1 MRRRYLATTGLLAAA
16 ALLEA
21 RPAAAQGQPVT
32 VPGYLVIR
40 VNLAADPAAAGGPA
54 SGAYPGS
61 VSPGPGGPP
70 GSSGPGGSGMPPG
83 GGGPGAP
90 GAGGAAGGAASAFDP
105 DRSVAVVVPYK
116 NIKERLLYPKLGY
129 SPQSN
134 PAAKSVVTSYGTALL
149 YDDRTHVRIY
159 PVVQG
164 YTLETVV
171 RKKHTAWLKDKPFQ
185 GGYDLVEE
193 ALRYGLVDL
202 AYGYAEE
209 TAATVAARK
218 DSKDPKQSSPP
229 AGVAAFVRAFN
240 EVKAS
245 VAAPL
250 LESPDAARWQATLR
264 AAGTEQSAHYAIVHF
279 GDQAVSKES
288 LQRRLTTLETNLRG
302 FYLWHALGGVA
313 AKTPD
318 RKLVVV
324 LAERG
329 DDVSRLRT
337 ALDGNPV
344 VSDAFYS
351 PTHNVL
357 VLSPER
363 LDKAGRSFTRYAES
377 LYKQGW
383 SRDDL
388 LKGVAP
394 QLTAGVGVGD
404 VTKVMT
410 LSLVDKLVEEEATL
424 AMITREGTRQLYAS
438 SGMLAQHV
446 VLPEWLEN
454 GVATLL
460 QMPQGPVYTHDAG
473 KPLTMTVGLASGYGS
488 PHYVLIRRFY
498 QLLAAGEWNANSE
511 AVLMGTLQDHYFD
524 AQRSGVDIDPK
535 SKPLNDGVAVGGGVS
550 GQGNPG
556 GPPGS
561 PGPYPGSPGGS
572 PGYPGSPGGSPGS
585 PGSPGGYPGSPGGP
599 PGSPG
604 YPGAGGPGGG
614 GPAVD
619 LEAEEAATKA
629 RLATKAQ
636 VTAWALTYYL
646 AKKKPE
652 ALQRFYA
659 EINRMPRDMR
669 LDRGEVVKAFGR
681 SMGMMDANAAGSINA
696 AAFKQFAEDWVVY
709 LKTVRGT
716 GEDIVVEGENPQGGP
731 GGPPGG
737 PSNPGGFMP
746 KVGGNPGS
754 N

>member
-1 MRRRYLATTGLLAAA
+1 MTGLLAAA

-21 RPAAAQGQPVT
+21 RPVAAQGQPLM

-40 VNLAADPAAAGGPA
+40 VNLAADPAAGGTSPGGSTPGSSSPGNSPPVGSGSSGGPGMPTGGPA
-54 SGAYPGS
+54 
-61 VSPGPGGPP
+61 GPP
-70 GSSGPGGSGMPPG
+70 G
-83 GGGPGAP
+83 
-90 GAGGAAGGAASAFDP
+90 AFDP

-116 NIKERLLYPKLGY
+116 NIKDRLLYPKLGY
-129 SPQSN
+129 SQQRN
-134 PAAKSVVTSYGTALL
+134 PLSKSVLTSYGTTLL
-149 YDDRTHVRIY
+149 YDDRSHVRIY
-159 PVVQG
+159 PVTSG

-171 RKKHTAWLKDKPFQ
+171 RKKHTAWLKEKSLQ
-185 GGYDLVEE
+185 TGYDLVAE
-193 ALRYGLVDL
+193 ALSYGLVDL
-202 AYGYAEE
+202 AYAYAED
-209 TAATVAARK
+209 TAKAVAARK
-218 DSKDPKQSSPP
+218 DSKDVKDAVPP
-229 AGVAAFVRAFN
+229 AGVAAFVKAFN
-240 EVKAS
+240 EVKAQ
-245 VAAPL
+245 AAEPL
-250 LESPDAARWQATLR
+250 LESPDAARWQQTLR
-264 AAGTEQSAHYAIVHF
+264 AAGTEQSAHYVIVHW
-279 GDQAVSKES
+279 GDQAVSKDG
-288 LQRRLTTLETNLRG
+288 LQRRLATLEANLRG
-302 FYLWHALGGVA
+302 FYLWHALGGVV
-313 AKTPD
+313 AKSPA

-324 LAERG
+324 LAEKG
-329 DDVSRLRT
+329 DDVSRLRA

-363 LDKAGRSFTRYAES
+363 LDKAGRSFTRYAGNF
-377 LYKQGW
+377 YKDGW

-460 QMPQGPVYTHDAG
+460 QMPKGPVYTHEPN

-488 PHYVLIRRFY
+488 PHFVLIRRFHE
-498 QLLAAGEWNANSE
+498 LVNTREWNPNSE
-511 AVLMGTLQDHYFD
+511 AVLMDTLQDHYFD
-524 AQRSGVDIDPK
+524 AQRSGVDLDPK
-535 SKPLNDGVAVGGGVS
+535 PKPLNDGVAVGGGGPASGTPGVS
-550 GQGNPG
+550 PSNPRSGPGSEGGFPGGPQGSGGPG

-561 PGPYPGSPGGS
+561 
-572 PGYPGSPGGSPGS
+572 
-585 PGSPGGYPGSPGGP
+585 GGP
-599 PGSPG
+599 G
-604 YPGAGGPGGG
+604 GGG

-619 LEAEEAATKA
+619 LEAEDAAS
-629 RLATKAQ
+629 RVRIATKAQ
-636 VTAWALTYYL
+636 VTAWGLTYYL

-652 ALQRFYA
+652 ALQRFYG
-659 EINRMPRDMR
+659 EVNRMPRDMR
-669 LDRGEVVKAFGR
+669 LDRTEVVKAFGR
-681 SMGMMDANAAGSINA
+681 AMGMMDANNAGSINV
-696 AAFKQFAEDWVVY
+696 AAFKQFAEDWVGY

-716 GEDIVVEGENPQGGP
+716 GQDLAVEGETPPGAAGTPPGGP
-731 GGPPGG
+731 GGG
-737 PSNPGGFMP
+737 PGGFMP
-746 KVGGNPGS
+746 RGGGNPGS